1 MAIIWPTKPI
11 AIAMGF
17 LKSIV
22 KSVVV
27 RPKPIPNIMSAKA
40 SGNIISV
47 KKDAFKLGDLV
58 SYCFYSEYFIVK

>member
-1 MAIIWPTKPI
+1 
-11 AIAMGF
+11 MGF

-40 SGNIISV
+40 RGNIISV